1 MRRIKDGAS
10 EKRFLLGS
18 PEAVW
23 QVERVVKQAGQ
34 WLMLSAKDA
43 VDYHVADRVAESFE
57 QLCEL
62 ESIKPGDVVT
72 MDTYLFKWLA
82 DFLRNPFMAMALVM
96 VGITC
101 LLLEMKMPGIGLPG
115 VIAAV
120 CFVLF
125 FWSQSHLAGQVIWL
139 ALLLFILGLL
149 FIVIEVFLLPGMAV
163 FGVSGAVLVLGSLGL
178 VTYGQL
184 PRSSDQWLAL
194 GSNVGPFGL
203 VFVGAIVAALVIA
216 NYLPHIPIL
225 NRMVHQPLEE
235 TADGQPLDI
244 HPDLS
249 GLLGAIGV
257 AATSLRPA
265 GKAQFGDQFLDV
277 VSQGSYIQPGTRLQV
292 VEIEGNRIVVK
303 DV

>member
-1 MRRIKDGAS
+1 M
-10 EKRFLLGS
+10 
-18 PEAVW
+18 
-23 QVERVVKQAGQ
+23 
-34 WLMLSAKDA
+34 
-43 VDYHVADRVAESFE
+43 
-57 QLCEL
+57 

-82 DFLRNPFMAMALVM
+82 DFLRNPWMAMALVM

-101 LLLEMKMPGIGLPG
+101 LLLEMKMPGVGLPG
-115 VIAAV
+115 VVAAV

-125 FWSQSHLAGQVIWL
+125 FWSQSQLAGQVIWL

-149 FIVIEVFLLPGMAV
+149 FIAIEVFLLPGMAV

-225 NRMVHQPLEE
+225 NRMVHQPPEE
-235 TADGQPLDI
+235 SADGGPLDI

-257 AATSLRPA
+257 AATALRPA